1 MAQGQSGT
9 GHDRRP
15 QSAAAAARRNEGRHG
30 IVDSPFQTHDRRLLC
45 AARRGVRRRRGA
57 EGGAWRVLGLGWR
70 QQTLSLEGA
79 CARLRAPGR
88 TRRDG
93 AGTHA
98 GGRGGGDRNSR
109 HRVRRDRPMSAQLSA
124 HVREE
129 IDRWVAKFPPD
140 RKRYA
145 VISALHAA
153 QHENNGFLTSDL
165 MDAVAAYL
173 GLAPIQVY
181 EVATF
186 YSMFETKPVGR
197 HHISV
202 CTNISCMLRGSQEVV
217 DHVESKLGIKTG
229 ESTPDGRIYLKR
241 EEECLAACT
250 GAPMM
255 MVDHVFHENL
265 TPESIDKIL
274 DELT

>member
-1 MAQGQSGT
+1 
-9 GHDRRP
+9 
-15 QSAAAAARRNEGRHG
+15 
-30 IVDSPFQTHDRRLLC
+30 
-45 AARRGVRRRRGA
+45 
-57 EGGAWRVLGLGWR
+57 
-70 QQTLSLEGA
+70 
-79 CARLRAPGR
+79 
-88 TRRDG
+88 
-93 AGTHA
+93 
-98 GGRGGGDRNSR
+98 
-109 HRVRRDRPMSAQLSA
+109 MSVQLSA

-129 IDRWVAKFPPD
+129 IDHWVAKFPPD
-140 RKRYA
+140 RKRSA
-145 VISALHAA
+145 VLSALHAA
-153 QHENNGFLTSDL
+153 QHENNGSLTTDL

-173 GLAPIQVY
+173 ELAPIHVY

-217 DHVESKLGIKTG
+217 DHVEKKLGIKTG

-265 TPESIDKIL
+265 TPDSIDKIL